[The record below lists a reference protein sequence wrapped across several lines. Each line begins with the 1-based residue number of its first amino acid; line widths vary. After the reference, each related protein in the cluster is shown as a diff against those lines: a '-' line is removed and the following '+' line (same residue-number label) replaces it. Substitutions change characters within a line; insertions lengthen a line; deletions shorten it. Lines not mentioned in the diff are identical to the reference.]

1 MVKKIFIFDRDN
13 TLVKDKGYTY
23 KIHDLKF
30 LPHTIKA
37 LKYLK
42 KNNFL
47 VTVATNQS
55 GVARGFFKISDVKKF
70 HKAMNK
76 ILSKNSAKI
85 DSFFFCPHHIDGK
98 IKRFKKKCKCRKP
111 NPLLLLRILKK
122 FSVKKN
128 NCIMIGDKNTDK
140 LAAHKLGIKFFL
152 KSKNLFKQVKK
163 LSKII

>member
-1 MVKKIFIFDRDN
+1 
-13 TLVKDKGYTY
+13 
-23 KIHDLKF
+23 
-30 LPHTIKA
+30 
-37 LKYLK
+37 
-42 KNNFL
+42 
-47 VTVATNQS
+47 
-55 GVARGFFKISDVKKF
+55 
-70 HKAMNK
+70 MNK

-111 NPLLLLRILKK
+111 NPLLLLRILEK

-140 LAAHKLGIKFFL
+140 LAARKLGIKFFF